1 MQGYYEVYQD
11 RSNGWRWRYTSVNGR
26 IISDSGEAYVH
37 KSDCL
42 NGIALMKA
50 SKDSPVRGA

>member
-1 MQGYYEVYQD
+1 MNYYQLYKDANQQ
-11 RSNGWRWRYTSVNGR
+11 WRWRFVASNGR
-26 IISDSGEAYVH
+26 IIAVSSESYYN

-50 SKDSPVRGA
+50 SATAPVYVP